1 MHRGSV
7 ITRSD
12 AFAVV
17 VAKLGFKPL
26 SSAGRETGRFPPATA
41 KDGRF
46 AGNPAPLAS
55 RIKAL
60 VWLEER
66 MAEEV

>member
-1 MHRGSV
+1 MGFKDFQLFFSQHRGSA

-26 SSAGRETGRFPPATA
+26 SSAGRETRTFPAGHAARTPHWPGTLPACI
-41 KDGRF
+41 KD
-46 AGNPAPLAS
+46 
-55 RIKAL
+55 
-60 VWLEER
+60 
-66 MAEEV
+66 

>member
-1 MHRGSV
+1 MQNRLYAYSAFLLSRAYQPGGST

-26 SSAGRETGRFPPATA
+26 S
-41 KDGRF
+41 
-46 AGNPAPLAS
+46 
-55 RIKAL
+55 
-60 VWLEER
+60 
-66 MAEEV
+66 